1 MKRGSTRRI
10 GRRSFLKGALATA
23 PLLLAGPS
31 LLKPGRALAHGIAPS
46 TTTESYLLPT
56 LSGVRTIPILTTGD
70 TIRGYRMVGI
80 PDGLGAFNSDFHN
93 FTLIMNHELL
103 AANGI
108 ARAHGSKGAFVSRW
122 KIDRRTLEVVKGEDF
137 TPSPEKVFLWDPA
150 TEKYVP
156 GTTVWERHWSGD
168 LPRPGAFWH
177 LGKGTPERIYM
188 NGEEVSQGRA
198 WARIATG
205 PHAGEAWQL
214 PRLGRMSYENAVAN
228 PHPQPKTVVMLTDDG
243 NLSTAGTASAFPSEV
258 YVYVGTK
265 TNRGSII
272 DRAGL
277 TNGALYGLKITVGG
291 QPVPEESND
300 FGLGTAAS
308 GFVGSGRFSLH
319 NFGDVSSLDALA
331 LEQASIAAGVTR
343 FQRPEDGAWDPRR
356 RNRDNFYFVTTASL
370 TLNCRL
376 WHLQFDDVER
386 PELGGTIEMLLKGT
400 EGHGM
405 LDNVTIDRL
414 GRIVMDED
422 PGNAARVSKV
432 WAYQISTGEFVEVAH
447 HNPKFFDPAQT
458 GTPDFITQ
466 DEETSGIIDAAHI
479 FGPGWFLLD
488 VQAHKMSTDTEL
500 VEGGQLLAMF
510 IDPDIAAPDRV
521 RDHGHGHG
529 HDDDKDDKDD
539 ED

>member
-70 TIRGYRMVGI
+70 TIQGYRMVGI

-150 TEKYVP
+150 AEKYMP
-156 GTTVWERHWSGD
+156 GTTVWERHCSGD
-168 LPRPGAFWH
+168 LARPGAFWH
-177 LGKGTPERIYM
+177 QGKGTTERIYM

-228 PHPQPKTVVMLTDDG
+228 PHPQRKTVVMLTDDG
-243 NLSTAGTASAFPSEV
+243 ALSTAPTASAFPSEV

-265 TNRGSII
+265 TNKGSII

-291 QPVPEESND
+291 QPVPEESNE
-300 FGLGTAAS
+300 FGLGTAAN

-422 PGNAARVSKV
+422 PGNNARVSKV

-447 HNPKFFDPAQT
+447 HNPKFFDPTQI

-488 VQAHKMSTDTEL
+488 VQAHKVSTDTEL

-510 IDPDIAAPDRV
+510 IDPDIAAPDHDK
-521 RDHGHGHG
+521 DHSHG

>member
-70 TIRGYRMVGI
+70 TIQGYRMVGI

-150 TEKYVP
+150 AEKYMP
-156 GTTVWERHWSGD
+156 GTTVWERHCSGD
-168 LPRPGAFWH
+168 LARPGAFWH
-177 LGKGTPERIYM
+177 QGKGTTERIYM

-228 PHPQPKTVVMLTDDG
+228 PHPQRKTVVMLTDDG
-243 NLSTAGTASAFPSEV
+243 ALSTAPTASAFPSEV

-265 TNRGSII
+265 TNKGSII

-291 QPVPEESND
+291 QPVPEESNE

-422 PGNAARVSKV
+422 PGNNARVSKV

-447 HNPKFFDPAQT
+447 HNPKFFDPTQI

-488 VQAHKMSTDTEL
+488 VQAHKVSTDTEL

-510 IDPDIAAPDRV
+510 IDPDIAAPDHDK
-521 RDHGHGHG
+521 DHSHG